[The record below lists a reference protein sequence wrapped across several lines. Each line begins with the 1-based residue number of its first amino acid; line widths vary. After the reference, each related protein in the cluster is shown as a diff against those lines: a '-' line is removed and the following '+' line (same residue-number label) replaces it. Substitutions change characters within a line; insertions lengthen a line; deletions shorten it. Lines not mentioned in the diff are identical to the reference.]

1 MRLPSGAGAELARN
15 GILERADAENHKR
28 NRDIEVGAAKL
39 WLTASDGTRWAL
51 EVDTYGA
58 LTAGGALPVAYG
70 QLEADYTLTST
81 TNAQKLFN
89 WSANGALTLATGR
102 YSFEMGLYL
111 TTMSA
116 TAGNGKVSLL
126 GAGTATFGDVLQ
138 FANGIDNDVPLN
150 TGNADYGM
158 AVTEAFPAASVVV
171 SRTGTGLGAQI
182 LGMFEIS
189 AAGTIIPSISLVTAA
204 AAVVKTGS
212 YFRCERMGAASIQG
226 SWA

>member
-39 WLTASDGTRWAL
+39 WLTASGGTRWAL

-81 TNAQKLFN
+81 TNVQKAFD
-89 WSANGALTLATGR
+89 WSSNGALTLATGR
-102 YSFEMGLYL
+102 YAFECGLFL
-111 TTMSA
+111 TGMSA
-116 TAGNGKVSLL
+116 TSGNAAFSL
-126 GAGTATFGDVLQ
+126 AGTATIAPVQMHVIGAD
-138 FANGIDNDVPLN
+138 
-150 TGNADYGM
+150 NADVNIPTGLAGLVVDSTATPASM
-158 AVTEAFPAASVVV
+158 VTAGAGTELRALISGTFAVT
-171 SRTGTGLGAQI
+171 
-182 LGMFEIS
+182 
-189 AAGTIIPSISLVTAA
+189 AAGTIIPSIALVTAA
-204 AAVVKTGS
+204 AAVVEAGS